1 MAAKTLRSL
10 AVSAFCED
18 MAMMLAA
25 GIQVDDALSLMRG
38 DSGDGPLY
46 DAASA
51 VLERVQMGEP
61 LAEAVEQCGYFPAY
75 AAQLVAAGEAAGRTE
90 NVLKSLAVYY
100 ETQDK
105 LEKRLKSA
113 VIYPAVLLFLMAG
126 VLAVLVARVLPVF
139 TGVYTGLA
147 GSVAA
152 SSYAYIAAA
161 NIIGWASLCLVIV
174 LTALL
179 LTGAAAARTQRGNG
193 LFRTLF
199 EKLPFTS
206 AAARRLAE
214 AQFTTAL
221 ATFTASGMDTDT
233 AMERASDMVRHRAL
247 RAQLESCRRQM
258 LEGRS
263 LAQAVYDN
271 RVFEPLYARM
281 LMSGARSGNLDQVL
295 ARLAQV
301 FSEDANMRMGRIIDS
316 VEPVLAGFLTVS
328 VGVTLLAVMLPLIG
342 ILTSIG

>member
-1 MAAKTLRSL
+1 MAAKILRSL

-75 AAQLVAAGEAAGRTE
+75 TAQLVAAGEAAGRTE
-90 NVLKSLAVYY
+90 SVLKSLAVYY

-152 SSYAYIAAA
+152 SSYAYITAA
-161 NIIGWASLCLVIV
+161 
-174 LTALL
+174 
-179 LTGAAAARTQRGNG
+179 
-193 LFRTLF
+193 
-199 EKLPFTS
+199 KYH
-206 AAARRLAE
+206 RLGI
-214 AQFTTAL
+214 
-221 ATFTASGMDTDT
+221 SVPG
-233 AMERASDMVRHRAL
+233 HR
-247 RAQLESCRRQM
+247 C
-258 LEGRS
+258 
-263 LAQAVYDN
+263 
-271 RVFEPLYARM
+271 
-281 LMSGARSGNLDQVL
+281 
-295 ARLAQV
+295 
-301 FSEDANMRMGRIIDS
+301 
-316 VEPVLAGFLTVS
+316 
-328 VGVTLLAVMLPLIG
+328 
-342 ILTSIG
+342 

>member
-1 MAAKTLRSL
+1 MAAKILRSL

-90 NVLKSLAVYY
+90 SVLKSLAVYY

-152 SSYAYIAAA
+152 SSYAYITAA

-199 EKLPFTS
+199 GKTALYFCCCPAAGGGAIYYGAGHVYGQRDGHRHSNGTRVGHGAAPRAARAAGKLPP
-206 AAARRLAE
+206 A
-214 AQFTTAL
+214 
-221 ATFTASGMDTDT
+221 
-233 AMERASDMVRHRAL
+233 
-247 RAQLESCRRQM
+247 
-258 LEGRS
+258 
-263 LAQAVYDN
+263 
-271 RVFEPLYARM
+271 
-281 LMSGARSGNLDQVL
+281 
-295 ARLAQV
+295 
-301 FSEDANMRMGRIIDS
+301 DA
-316 VEPVLAGFLTVS
+316 
-328 VGVTLLAVMLPLIG
+328 
-342 ILTSIG
+342 